1 MKLMDHFRFKIT
13 KTPCLAFA
21 IFCCCISVGASSVFA
36 QGKSSADT
44 PATLVRELYRVHN
57 KGNGPIFT
65 GKSKVVLQKFFDKK
79 LADLLW
85 KVLTTKSD
93 EVGPLDFD
101 PLYNAQDVLISNFRI
116 GVPTGDDQKSTV
128 TVTFRNDTRPETI
141 KFRLRHTDAG
151 WRIENVVYADGSD
164 LVKILSSPQ

>member
-1 MKLMDHFRFKIT
+1 
-13 KTPCLAFA
+13 
-21 IFCCCISVGASSVFA
+21 
-36 QGKSSADT
+36 
-44 PATLVRELYRVHN
+44 
-57 KGNGPIFT
+57 
-65 GKSKVVLQKFFDKK
+65 
-79 LADLLW
+79 
-85 KVLTTKSD
+85 VLTTKSD

-141 KFRLRHTDAG
+141 KFRLRHADAG